1 LLKDKYVQAHLF
13 KALLRKYRAGKASSE
28 EIKLVEDWY
37 ASFGETF
44 PQKDLKTKTALGNEL
59 HTRLQRELFPNQSPR
74 LNKQIRY
81 LLQKAAVAAMIFV
94 VIGIGIWSFI
104 YYNGTRGMAEKRRWV
119 ELSVGHGRLKKVQLP
134 DSTFAWLNAGT
145 KIGFSLP
152 FGNMAKREVTLLEG
166 EVFFDV
172 RPNPAKPF
180 IVHANGLDTR
190 VLGTSFSVRS
200 YKDLNEL
207 RISVAT
213 GMVQITDNQKQ
224 LLGVL
229 HPGEEVVY
237 NKETLMSAI
246 RQVDVETRKAWIS
259 GVTYLSEV
267 PFAELSMVF
276 RNVYGTP
283 LKAGKKA
290 IALQRYSIQLDR
302 NTREED
308 LIHAICA
315 IHNNRYRKEGDAI
328 IIY

>member
-1 LLKDKYVQAHLF
+1 MQAHLF
-13 KALLRKYRAGKASSE
+13 KALLRKYRAGKTSPE
-28 EIKLVEDWY
+28 ETKLVEDWY

-44 PQKDLKTKTALGNEL
+44 PQKNRKIKTALRNEL
-59 HTRLQRELFPNQSPR
+59 HTRLQRELFPNRSLK

-81 LLQKAAVAAMIFV
+81 LLPKAVAAAIILLVM
-94 VIGIGIWSFI
+94 GIGVWSFV
-104 YYNGTRGMAEKRRWV
+104 YYNGTRGETEKRRWI
-119 ELSVGHGRLKKVQLP
+119 ELSAGQGRLKKVQLP

-166 EVFFDV
+166 EVFFEV
-172 RPNPAKPF
+172 RPNPVKPF

-213 GMVQITDNQKQ
+213 GMVRVTDNKKQ

-237 NKETLMSAI
+237 NKETLMSTI
-246 RQVDVETRKAWIS
+246 REVDVETRKAWIS
-259 GVTYLSEV
+259 GITYLSEV
-267 PFAELSMVF
+267 SFAELSMVF
-276 RNVYGTP
+276 RNVYGTQ

-290 IALQRYSIQLDR
+290 ITLQHYSIQLDR
-302 NTREED
+302 NTRQED
-308 LIHAICA
+308 LIQAICA
-315 IHNNRYRKEGDAI
+315 IHNNRFRKEGDVI

>member
-13 KALLRKYRAGKASSE
+13 KELLRKYRSGKASPE

-44 PQKDLKTKTALGNEL
+44 PQKDCKTKTALRNEL
-59 HTRLQRELFPNQSPR
+59 HTRLQRELFPNRSPR
-74 LNKQIRY
+74 LNKQIRR
-81 LLQKAAVAAMIFV
+81 LLPKAAVAAMIFL
-94 VIGIGIWSFI
+94 VIGIGVWSFI
-104 YYNGTRGMAEKRRWV
+104 YRNGTRGVAEKRKWV
-119 ELSVGHGRLKKVQLP
+119 EFSVGHGKLKKVQLP

-152 FGNMAKREVTLLEG
+152 FGSMKREVTLLEG

-172 RPNPAKPF
+172 KPNPTKPF
-180 IVHANGLDTR
+180 IVHANGLDAR
-190 VLGTSFSVRS
+190 VLGTSFTVRS

-224 LLGVL
+224 PLGIL

-237 NKETLMSAI
+237 NKKTLVSAI

-267 PFAELSMVF
+267 PFAELSIVF

-302 NTREED
+302 STQQED

-315 IHNNRYRKEGDAI
+315 IHNNRFRKEGDAI